1 MTHELLKI
9 ESLTKQ
15 VAQLKEAQ
23 SRSISLFKQLKTQ
36 VGTFYGEQIDEHT
49 AALEGR
55 RFDAKEWCM
64 NDTNGEQGI

>member
-1 MTHELLKI
+1 MSHEQLKI

-23 SRSISLFKQLKTQ
+23 SQSISLFKQLKTQ

-49 AALEGR
+49 AGLEGR
-55 RFDAKEWCM
+55 RFDVKEW
-64 NDTNGEQGI
+64 DLADKNGEQ